1 MKVEFN
7 HAGVGKI
14 IPFLIPMHWKEKQ
27 GTKSNKMIPVSA
39 WTFSDMNDETDVTKS
54 EYENSIYKFKGGFP
68 LSYVYAQTYIPLYA
82 VYDFDRKE
90 YGYVFDSR
98 YAVEDENGTLNLNL
112 FEMKIKDESQIK
124 PSEQDLKGIKTNKQ
138 IKAVI
143 NVNTDQFDKKAFN
156 YETE

>member
-1 MKVEFN
+1 
-7 HAGVGKI
+7 
-14 IPFLIPMHWKEKQ
+14 
-27 GTKSNKMIPVSA
+27 MINV
-39 WTFSDMNDETDVTKS
+39 
-54 EYENSIYKFKGGFP
+54 YFKGIITLKPFTYLELKNVNAYYGEALISTYQDEKELKEGFP

>member
-1 MKVEFN
+1 
-7 HAGVGKI
+7 
-14 IPFLIPMHWKEKQ
+14 
-27 GTKSNKMIPVSA
+27 MIPERSL
-39 WTFSDMNDETDVTKS
+39 TLKDENDEK
-54 EYENSIYKFKGGFP
+54 ELKEGFP

-124 PSEQDLKGIKTNKQ
+124 PSEQDLKDIKTNKQ

>member
-1 MKVEFN
+1 
-7 HAGVGKI
+7 
-14 IPFLIPMHWKEKQ
+14 
-27 GTKSNKMIPVSA
+27 MIPVSA

-54 EYENSIYKFKGGFP
+54 EYENSIYKFKEGFP

-124 PSEQDLKGIKTNKQ
+124 PSEQDLKDIKTNKQ